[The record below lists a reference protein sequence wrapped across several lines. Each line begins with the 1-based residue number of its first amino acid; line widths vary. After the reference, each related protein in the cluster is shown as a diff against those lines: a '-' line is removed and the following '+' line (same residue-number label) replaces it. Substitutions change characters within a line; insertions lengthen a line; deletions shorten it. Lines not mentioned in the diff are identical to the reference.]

1 MLLALRDDVATMK
14 GDLNNVN
21 SNVSALIPEVF
32 RLTIGADNLWTPS
45 KRSGSRNS
53 HYRKALSSLLKCGK
67 NAVCSVTGQSGN
79 GEQVVCGY
87 LVPCRSD
94 LRKLKVLGLESTDLN
109 KTENCIFWAKGF
121 ERCYE
126 HLRISF
132 VKPNPLSDDLVLKFW
147 DESAKLE
154 PLWSGSAD
162 KLGDYDG
169 FRLNWG
175 PRTIFKRA
183 LSFQAYQGYL
193 HNLDGSA
200 LTDTDSLL
208 YGSPGKYSFFKN
220 IELLKKGVIKDIE
233 TEVGDDEE
241 R

>member
-1 MLLALRDDVATMK
+1 LLLALRDDVATMK

-45 KRSGSRNS
+45 KCSGSRGRK
-53 HYRKALSSLLKCGK
+53 YRKALSVLLNYGE

-79 GEQVVCGY
+79 GEQVVCGH